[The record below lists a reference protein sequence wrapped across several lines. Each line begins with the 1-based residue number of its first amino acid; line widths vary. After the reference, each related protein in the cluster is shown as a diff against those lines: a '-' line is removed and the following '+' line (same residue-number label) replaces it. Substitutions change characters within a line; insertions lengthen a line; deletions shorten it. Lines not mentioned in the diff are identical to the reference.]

1 MSKQPL
7 ECTLSTGG
15 TVPSRNGSSRVSP
28 QLPGRMPLNL
38 QTVSMVTPA
47 GCAKS
52 VCGTGLRPFQSHL
65 RFSAISMK
73 SCHR

>member
-1 MSKQPL
+1 MDVVDRRDGALQ
-7 ECTLSTGG
+7 EGI
-15 TVPSRNGSSRVSP
+15 SRVSP
-28 QLPGRMPLNL
+28 QLPGSMPLYL

-52 VCGTGLRPFQSHL
+52 VWGTGLRPFQSHL
-65 RFSAISMK
+65 RLSAISMK